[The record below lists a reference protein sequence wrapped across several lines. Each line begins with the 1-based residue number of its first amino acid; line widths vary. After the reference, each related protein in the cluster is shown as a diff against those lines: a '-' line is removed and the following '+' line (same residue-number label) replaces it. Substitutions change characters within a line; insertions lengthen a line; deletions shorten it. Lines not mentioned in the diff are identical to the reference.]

1 MKTGSRL
8 ISVSF
13 GTHVLG
19 MMAKKNP
26 AMTKA
31 IRRAHSIPPH
41 AVKSIFVWKA
51 KMVKARVTPIVMA
64 TAIQMAWAS
73 KIAHTDP
80 SMNPSATK

>member
-1 MKTGSRL
+1 MK
-8 ISVSF
+8 
-13 GTHVLG
+13 
-19 MMAKKNP
+19 AKKNP

-41 AVKSIFVWKA
+41 AVKSILVWKA